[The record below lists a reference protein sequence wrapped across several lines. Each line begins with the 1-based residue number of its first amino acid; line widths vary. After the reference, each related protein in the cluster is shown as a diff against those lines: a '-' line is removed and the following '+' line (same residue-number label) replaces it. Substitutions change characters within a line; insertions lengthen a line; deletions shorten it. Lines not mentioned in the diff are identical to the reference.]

1 MKVKKESKNKTK
13 DARIITLKIPAY
25 TIRSMASIHSIA
37 VAGPKDIL
45 HVTRWTIQRDGNTL
59 LFTSIVPHRHVAIR
73 YIERWFPLDLTTYPK
88 DGFSRTTYID
98 PVEIDKF
105 LKREKNWLA
114 LEIQPDVNEMNE
126 YTINTGSYSRRLPR
140 RTNETQQFIFERTNE
155 EIECKRNAYIS
166 RDEIYVDLKLIERV
180 RNSVA
185 QVSATYESQ
194 TGYSR
199 IETTGSALD
208 PIKIIT
214 RWREQSRFGERRSKM
229 KAVVMPLRMANEFND
244 DRFI

>member
-37 VAGPKDIL
+37 VVNPKDIL

-59 LFTSIVPHRHVAIR
+59 LFTSIVPHRHVAIK
-73 YIERWFPLDLTTYPK
+73 YVERWFPLDLTTYPK
-88 DGFSRTTYID
+88 DNFSRTTYIY
-98 PVEIDKF
+98 PIEIDKL
-105 LKREKNWLA
+105 LKREKNWLT
-114 LEIQPDVNEMNE
+114 LEIQPDVNETDE
-126 YTINTGSYSRRLPR
+126 YTINTGSYSRCLPR
-140 RTNETQQFIFERTNE
+140 RTNEAQQFIERTNK
-155 EIECKRNAYIS
+155 EIECKRNADIS

-185 QVSATYESQ
+185 QVSATYEIQ

-199 IETTGSALD
+199 IETTGSPLD
-208 PIKIIT
+208 PIKITT
-214 RWREQSRFGERRSKM
+214 RWREIGRFGERRSEM
-229 KAVVMPLRMANEFND
+229 KALIMPLRMANEFND